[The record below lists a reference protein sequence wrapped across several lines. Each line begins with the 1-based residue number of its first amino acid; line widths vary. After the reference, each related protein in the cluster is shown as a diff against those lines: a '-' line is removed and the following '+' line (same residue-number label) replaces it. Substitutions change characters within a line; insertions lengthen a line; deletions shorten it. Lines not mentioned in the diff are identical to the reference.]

1 MPMRRRVVVSGPVT
15 TVRRSPWLNDR
26 VAVLLAR
33 LAEYDTTLP
42 EATAREV
49 ISDHLDTTARLMRI
63 GRQAAKFYVTDEV
76 INTIADRILGID
88 QAEGEANVISIGQHR
103 KQR

>member
-1 MPMRRRVVVSGPVT
+1 MT

-33 LAEYDTTLP
+33 LGEYAMTLP

-49 ISDHLDTTARLMRI
+49 ISKHLDTTARMMRI
-63 GRQAAKFYVTDEV
+63 GRQAAKFYVTDDV
-76 INTIADRILGID
+76 INKIADRLLGLD
-88 QAEGEANVISIGQHR
+88 QEHHGDDAGKADVISIAQRR
-103 KQR
+103 KQEP